1 MAESVSGKTI
11 IITGGTLGIGEA
23 AARKLASAGARVAI
37 TGRSDSSA
45 ALAKTIGADFF
56 RVDYGRLSDVKQ
68 FAQALLAKYPR
79 IDILANNVG
88 GIMDDRV
95 LTEDGH
101 EKTFQ
106 VNHLSG
112 FYLTQLLQERLE
124 ASHAWVINTAS
135 DAHNAGKIDLH
146 DLENAKRY
154 FAFRAYGT
162 AKMMNILHAS
172 ELNRRFKNVKA
183 ASFHPGVVATGF
195 GRAGSKLMQ
204 LFYDNPISKALMTT
218 PEKGAD
224 TLVWLASSTPGKD
237 WQPGEYYFK
246 RKPGRRTKQAS
257 DQALAAKLWDASVAL
272 LPR

>member
-23 AARKLASAGARVAI
+23 AARKFASAGARVAI
-37 TGRSDSSA
+37 TGRSESSA

-56 RVDYGRLSDVKQ
+56 RVDYGKLSDVKQ

-88 GIMDDRV
+88 GIMNDRV

-106 VNHLSG
+106 VNHLGG
-112 FYLTQLLQERLE
+112 FYLTLLLQERLE
-124 ASHAWVINTAS
+124 ASQALVINTAS
-135 DAHNAGKIDLH
+135 DAHNAGKIDLN

-154 FAFRAYGT
+154 LAFRAYGT
-162 AKMMNILHAS
+162 AKLMNILHAS
-172 ELNRRFKNVKA
+172 ELNRRLKNVKA

-195 GRAGSKLMQ
+195 GRAGSSLIRF
-204 LFYDNPISKALMTT
+204 FYDNPISKVLMTT

-224 TLVWLASSTPGKD
+224 TLVWLASSIPGKD

-246 RKPGRRTKQAS
+246 RKVAKKTRQAAN
-257 DQALAAKLWDASVAL
+257 QALAGRLWDASVAM
-272 LPR
+272 LPK